1 MSSIKTLVSLQTF
14 IFDKMIK
21 VKLNFSSES
30 RRVYFLYYISIS
42 SPQAS
47 SISNSRSITGVGMR
61 KLGDIWQYT
70 IGESVRILLAEQS
83 YLTERKSLWLYDF
96 YYCHVHTVG
105 WKQCKYYCWQDLSEC
120 QPYLA
125 VEEKYNSRCKFLLPV
140 LHPLFWVYYCK
151 IIQKWPLTRLCV
163 V

>member
-83 YLTERKSLWLYDF
+83 YLTERKSLCKDYVDRKRR
-96 YYCHVHTVG
+96 G
-105 WKQCKYYCWQDLSEC
+105 IKQRFSFVY
-120 QPYLA
+120 
-125 VEEKYNSRCKFLLPV
+125 VLPV
-140 LHPLFWVYYCK
+140 FTNFQSAVLPRLPWAVYK
-151 IIQKWPLTRLCV
+151 QLDQLLWAQVDRN
-163 V
+163 